1 MSFDFRTITEID
13 MDKQKDLLDIC
24 KRILSQL
31 PEALVQTSGKEDNR
45 YYYYKRPSDLTF
57 QIVHKGNAEEQKLY
71 QNICLGKWLKKM
83 IRFIERNLKAQSRML
98 KQYQSYEIEE
108 IGEIMPLACKVVDVD
123 FVKKAIRKNDP
134 LPFPSQSECP
144 YHLEE
149 LVHRTTFGL
158 YMRSKSEVM
167 IAELLW
173 AAGIQFAYEPEIRLL
188 GPDGKEHV
196 YYPDFLV
203 WDASGKV
210 YYWEHIGL
218 FTDLKY
224 RRRNE
229 QKLLVYFFN
238 KITIGN
244 NLIITSDDR
253 DGALDLDTIFRYIG
267 WLR

>member
-1 MSFDFRTITEID
+1 MSFRF
-13 MDKQKDLLDIC
+13 QQLLNIEMEKLIELQDIC
-24 KRILSQL
+24 RRILAGL
-31 PEALVQTSGKEDNR
+31 PEGAVKTSKIKGR
-45 YYYYKRPSDLTF
+45 PYYYFKRLVDPSF
-57 QIVHKGNAEEQKLY
+57 QIVRKGHPEDWAVFSD
-71 QNICLGKWLKKM
+71 ICLSKWLKKM
-83 IRFIERNLKAQSRML
+83 IRNMERNQKALRRMMN
-98 KQYQSYEIEE
+98 QYQTYELEDIRE
-108 IGEIMPLACKVVDVD
+108 ILSPACKVLDVD

-218 FTDLKY
+218 FKDPNY

-229 QKLLVYFFN
+229 EKRLVYFFN
-238 KITIGN
+238 KITVGN